1 MHFLTLWQFNIAIK
15 HGPFRVDYPIKN
27 GGNFHSDVAV
37 YQKAIDMSIMS
48 LLLSRICESKL
59 ISGCFTQQAYG
70 PGFFNSLF
78 TRDVHDPGP
87 DFSPNI
93 HGQSGKIVKYI
104 LINTHIYIYTN
115 PMNIYILM
123 CVCVGVLVCHIYTY
137 DYIGNCLH
145 VVT

>member
-1 MHFLTLWQFNIAIK
+1 MPTKSLLKSSKCILLPCGNLTQLLNMAHFF
-15 HGPFRVDYPIKN
+15 VDYPIKN

-37 YQKAIDMSIMS
+37 YQKAIDMSMMS

-70 PGFFNSLF
+70 LGFFNSLF

-93 HGQSGKIVKYI
+93 HDQSGNIIKYM
-104 LINTHIYIYTN
+104 LINTHMYTN
-115 PMNIYILM
+115 PMNIYIYISM
-123 CVCVGVLVCHIYTY
+123 CVCWCVGVSYIY
-137 DYIGNCLH
+137 
-145 VVT
+145 V